1 MPITL
6 VGKLPSIERVQ
17 TGFWSLDRALQNGRG
32 ERGFPL
38 RTIVELYGYEGVGKS
53 TFCWDIASR
62 LNPNGTVCVGALE
75 TLDPEYMQDIMRNA
89 GFDGTIEIAKGDT
102 DEEFVTH
109 LATVIAREDVHV
121 GILDSVGAI
130 SPIAEISGEMGEA
143 NMGRRAHITA
153 QFSRRIQNVLRNKE
167 TPTVVF
173 VIAHLS
179 QIIGGRGSETTGG
192 TAKKFLASLRI
203 RLRRVE
209 GFDDGSYL
217 IEGKLEKNRWGIEDK
232 TFQMCYLSGKGFHTG
247 LSAVFD
253 CVTMGL
259 AKRERV
265 IKMGDDSYGFI
276 SKLFAQ
282 ASDGQDAVFEPF
294 KDALKAFDKETK

>member
-6 VGKLPSIERVQ
+6 VGKLPSIERVE

-32 ERGFPL
+32 QRGFPL
-38 RTIVELYGYEGVGKS
+38 RTIIELYGYEGVGKS
-53 TFCWDIASR
+53 TFCWDISSR
-62 LNPNGTVCVGALE
+62 LKADGTVCVGALE
-75 TLDPEYMQDIMRNA
+75 TLDPDYMKDIMENA
-89 GFDGTIEIAKGDT
+89 GFHGTIEIASGDT
-102 DEEFVTH
+102 DEDFVTN
-109 LATVIAREDVHV
+109 IANIMSREDVSV

-130 SPIAEISGEMGEA
+130 SPISETQGDIGEA

-153 QFSRRIQNVLRNKE
+153 QFSRRMQNVLRNKE
-167 TPTVVF
+167 NPSVVF
-173 VIAHLS
+173 IISHLS

-209 GFDDGSYL
+209 SFDDGSYL
-217 IEGKLEKNRWGIEDK
+217 IEGKLEKNRWGVEDK

-253 CVTMGL
+253 CVTIGV
-259 AKRERV
+259 AKRERTV
-265 IKMGDDSYGFI
+265 KMGENSYGFI
-276 SKLFAQ
+276 SKLFDQ
-282 ASDGQDAVFEPF
+282 ASKGEDAVFEPF
-294 KDALKAFDKETK
+294 KDALKAFDKEVK